1 MHKGIIL
8 SGGLG
13 SRLYPCTEVLS
24 KQLLPVYDK
33 PLIYYSLS
41 VLMMAGIRDILFIT
55 TPKDIKQFKNLLKD
69 GSQWGLNITYKSQ
82 ENPNGIAECFLLG
95 ESWIKNDSI
104 TLILGDNIFYGNDL
118 TNRLNKLLNNNSCVI
133 FAYHS
138 KNPKR
143 YGVLNLDKKNKLLEV
158 VEKPEIPPSDYAV
171 TGLYH
176 FDNKVIQYAK
186 TIKPSLRNELEIKDI
201 INLYIKNNNCKVEYL
216 NRGMIWIDA
225 GTFDSLEEASS
236 LVKSIQKRTGCMIAC
251 LEEIA
256 YKKGWIS
263 KQDIITKI
271 KKYKNSD
278 YGKYLEKFISSS
290 QKN

>member
-158 VEKPEIPPSDYAV
+158 VEKPETPPSDYAV